1 MAIQQVEIEREQ
13 ALRWVRSFVE
23 HSDQHRRQ
31 LGLYEIWDQVLTS
44 YLVLPDGSMSNNT
57 AYPLGSANMRRPNRG
72 NPGSNTPVVG
82 SETRELVDLLSAKL
96 MLALFGGSREYLS
109 VIKRGRE
116 DAKGART
123 VQSLIGRHAMHLPTH
138 YFNLN
143 TSIKDS
149 VLFGTGILFGSW
161 CYQEGPMTSFRV
173 DRLGGIENVDR
184 TVMNGVV
191 YDDVKLRRIDP
202 VDFYP
207 SVGQDHI
214 ADMPGCARRF
224 SMMPSEALANANRGK
239 YGYDMDQV
247 KLAISKAPGT
257 DEKRSSDNSWRRD
270 RVQSEKTHPDLKMMT
285 GLEYWGEVPWV
296 PADGQTWRVIT
307 ILNGVVVRNCVWFLP
322 EREIP
327 FYDLR
332 PSVIGGRFWGL
343 SPAEAVRFQQDAA
356 NALLMLGMDGT
367 IRSVHPPIIY
377 NRNDEI
383 DRAAL
388 RAWRPDTP
396 IASDYPGDVR
406 TLPYSANFPQ
416 GFNQRGQLQQEI
428 QRNSGA
434 TGAIAGYTG
443 LFNRASAA
451 EYQGTIQ
458 GAMDR
463 PEWMAQL
470 LEKDSLPR
478 LGKGLFRFYQMF
490 LPDSSELAKR
500 VGTQPE
506 PANIEDLYADYD
518 FDFVGTRNNQSLQ
531 ARLASFDRV
540 IGLMQTPMGMK
551 IPADEMI
558 VQFLEDNG
566 YDEAA
571 QIVGDPEIA
580 FENALMAQ
588 VQGQRGMASQPAMP
602 GGQVSQQMGASVNGV
617 APGGMTQ

>member
-1 MAIQQVEIEREQ
+1 MLNQVEIERES
-13 ALRWVRSFVE
+13 ALRWVRSFVD
-23 HSDQHRRQ
+23 HSDSHRRQ
-31 LGLYEIWDQVLTS
+31 LGLYEVWDQVLTS
-44 YLVLPDGSMSNNT
+44 YLVQPDGGFSQST
-57 AYPLGSANMRRPNRG
+57 AYPLGSSHMRRGNNRG
-72 NPGSNTPVVG
+72 NPGWNTPVVG

-96 MLALFGGSREYLS
+96 MLALFGGPREFLS

-116 DAKGART
+116 DAKAART
-123 VQSLIGRHAMHLPTH
+123 VQALVGRHALHLPTH

-143 TSIKDS
+143 TAIKDS

-161 CYQEGPMTSFRV
+161 CYREGPVSNFSV
-173 DRLGGIENVDR
+173 ERLGGIENVTN
-184 TVMNGVV
+184 TVMNGVI
-191 YDDVKLRRIDP
+191 YDDVKLRRVDP

-207 SVGQDHI
+207 AVGYDHI
-214 ADMPGCARRF
+214 SDMPGVARRF
-224 SMMPSEALANANRGK
+224 TMMPSEALSYANKGK
-239 YGYDMDQV
+239 YGYDKAQV
-247 KLAISKAPGT
+247 KMAISRAPGT
-257 DEKRSSDNSWRRD
+257 DEKKSTDNTWRRD
-270 RVQSEKTHPDLKMMT
+270 RVPDEKTHPDLKQMT

-296 PADGQTWRVIT
+296 PSDGILWRVIT
-307 ILNGVVVRNCVWFLP
+307 ILNGVVVRNVPWFLP
-322 EREIP
+322 EHEIP

-343 SPAEAVRFQQDAA
+343 SPAEAVRYQQDAA

-367 IRSVHPPIIY
+367 IRSVHPPIIH

-396 IASDYPGDVR
+396 IASDYPNDVR
-406 TLPYSANFPQ
+406 TLPYSANFTQ
-416 GFNQRGQLQQEI
+416 GFNMRGGLQQEI

-451 EYQGTIQ
+451 EYQGTIA

-490 LPDSSELAKR
+490 LPDSLELAKR
-500 VGTQPE
+500 VGERPE
-506 PANIEDLYADYD
+506 PVKIEDLHADYD
-518 FDFVGTRNNQSLQ
+518 FDFIGTRNNQSLQ

-540 IGLMQTPMGMK
+540 LGLMQMPQGLK

-571 QIVGDPEIA
+571 QEVGDPEVA

-588 VQGQRGMASQPAMP
+588 VQSPR
-602 GGQVSQQMGASVNGV
+602 MGSMM
-617 APGGMTQ
+617 APGGAGDPSMTTGGAPSMPPGGVGE